1 VRGGGTK
8 TKREGRERDR
18 EGKRKRGGTTK
29 REREERKKKKRSKR
43 NTLSPLTSISFSL
56 KKLSGFLFSTMRPT
70 GCSGNRSS
78 GQIFVTSSGSKSKLS
93 SAAGSIVWIKS
104 CHSG

>member
-1 VRGGGTK
+1 M
-8 TKREGRERDR
+8 
-18 EGKRKRGGTTK
+18 
-29 REREERKKKKRSKR
+29 
-43 NTLSPLTSISFSL
+43 